1 VFSTNLNIEKKEPLK
16 YLKERYQ
23 WVSQDIVNERLN
35 SHLIPVEELAT
46 GGYEHLSITDK
57 KEKLKNDFN
66 LFLNKRSRF
75 FAKAASLLA
84 DGKHIS
90 ASNIIDSP
98 AFKS

>member
-1 VFSTNLNIEKKEPLK
+1 LSKING
-16 YLKERYQ
+16 YLTQPNKGWTVGY
-23 WVSQDIVNERLN
+23 
-35 SHLIPVEELAT
+35 LAT
-46 GGYEHLSITDK
+46 GGYEQLTIADK